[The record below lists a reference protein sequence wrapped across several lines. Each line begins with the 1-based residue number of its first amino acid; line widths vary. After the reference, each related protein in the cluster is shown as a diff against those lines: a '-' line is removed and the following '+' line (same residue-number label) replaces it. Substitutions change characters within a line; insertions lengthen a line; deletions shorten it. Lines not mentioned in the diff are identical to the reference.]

1 MTALTQA
8 VRRLSP
14 ELVRFL
20 TVGGLAYL
28 VDVGLFNLLRYGGG
42 DGVLHE
48 KPLTAKAISTVV
60 ATVVAYVG
68 NRFWTYG
75 ARPKGSPAREY
86 AIFFVLNAIGLAIT
100 LSVLALTHYGLGLT
114 SPLADNISANVIGLG
129 LATAFRFWSYRR
141 YVFVPG
147 QADTDDPLAETL
159 RDPV

>member
-1 MTALTQA
+1 VAALTQA

-20 TVGGLAYL
+20 TVGGVAYV

-42 DGVLHE
+42 DGPLHE

-60 ATVVAYVG
+60 ATIVAYVG

-75 ARPKGSPAREY
+75 ERPKGSPAREY
-86 AIFFVLNAIGLAIT
+86 AIFFILNAIGLAIT
-100 LSVLALTHYGLGLT
+100 LGVLAFTHYVLDLT

-129 LATAFRFWSYRR
+129 LGTAFRFWSYRK
-141 YVFVPG
+141 YVFVP
-147 QADTDDPLAETL
+147 DDPLAQTL
-159 RDPV
+159 REPV